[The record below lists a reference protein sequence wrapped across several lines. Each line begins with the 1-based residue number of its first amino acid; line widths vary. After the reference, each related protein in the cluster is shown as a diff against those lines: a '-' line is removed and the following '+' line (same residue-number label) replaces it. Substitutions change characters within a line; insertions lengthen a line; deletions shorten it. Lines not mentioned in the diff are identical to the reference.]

1 MARGGTGGAVWYEG
15 GMNGSRI
22 LVVDDEPDV
31 RSLLKDMLERSG
43 ALVQTAVDGK
53 EALRVLFDARPQLII
68 LDIAMPEMDGW
79 QTLERIRDITDVPV
93 LMLTAHDGELE
104 VVRGLRAG
112 ADDYVRKP
120 FGRQELLARVQA
132 LLRRSASARPPER
145 ETYDDGTIRI
155 DVANAHVKV
164 RGHDVPL
171 TPLEF
176 RMLLA
181 FVRNPDQVLSRDQM
195 LELVWGDSAGVAGE
209 QVKLYVGY
217 LRRKLLAVLTEDEM
231 PIETVRG
238 FGYRYRPILMTPP
251 R

>member
-1 MARGGTGGAVWYEG
+1 
-15 GMNGSRI
+15 MNGTRI
-22 LVVDDEPDV
+22 LVVDDDADIRGLVKE
-31 RSLLKDMLERSG
+31 LLERSG
-43 ALVQTAVDGK
+43 ALVREASDGK
-53 EALRVLFDARPQLII
+53 EALRMLYDALPELIV

-79 QTLERIRDITDVPV
+79 QTLERIREMTDVPV

-104 VVRGLRAG
+104 AVRGLKSG

-120 FGRQELLARVQA
+120 FGRQELLARVGA

-145 ETYDDGTIRI
+145 ETYDDGTIQI
-155 DVANAHVKV
+155 DVANAHVTV
-164 RGHDVPL
+164 RGQDVSL

-195 LELVWGDSAGVAGE
+195 LELVWGDSSGVAGE

-217 LRRKLLAVLTEDEM
+217 LRRKLLTAITEDEM

-238 FGYRYRPILMTPP
+238 FGYRYRPI
-251 R
+251 

>member
-1 MARGGTGGAVWYEG
+1 
-15 GMNGSRI
+15 MNGSRI

-43 ALVQTAVDGK
+43 CLVQTAVDGK
-53 EALRVLFDARPQLII
+53 EALRVLFDVRPQLII

-104 VVRGLRAG
+104 VVRGLRSG

-120 FGRQELLARVQA
+120 FGRQELLARVTA
-132 LLRRSASARPPER
+132 LLRRSASATPPER
-145 ETYDDGTIRI
+145 ETYDDGTIEI

-164 RGHDVPL
+164 RGQDVAL

-217 LRRKLLAVLTEDEM
+217 LRRKLLGVLSEEEM

-238 FGYRYRPILMTPP
+238 FGYRYRAITG
-251 R
+251 

>member
-1 MARGGTGGAVWYEG
+1 
-15 GMNGSRI
+15 MNGSRI

-43 ALVQTAVDGK
+43 ALVQTASDGK
-53 EALRVLFDARPQLII
+53 EALRVLFDVRPQLII

-79 QTLERIRDITDVPV
+79 QTLERVRDITDVPV

-104 VVRGLRAG
+104 VVRGLKSG

-155 DVANAHVKV
+155 DVANAHVRV
-164 RGHDVPL
+164 RGEDVAL

-217 LRRKLLAVLTEDEM
+217 LRRKLLGVLSEDEM

-238 FGYRYRPILMTPP
+238 FGYRYRPISV
-251 R
+251 